1 MKENKK
7 HSILLCEDDQNLG
20 AVLKDFLEL
29 NDYNVVLERDG
40 RLGLVAFSQG
50 KFDICLLDVMMPRV
64 DGFKLAED
72 IREID
77 PEIPLF
83 FLSAKTMKEDIIK
96 GYKLGAD
103 DYITKPFDS
112 EVLLFKI
119 QAIIKRNDEQNAYND
134 NSEYKFGPYK
144 FVPRLRELT
153 SDGVTEKLTPKEA
166 SLLSLLLQNKNDV
179 LSREEAL
186 KKVWGSDSFF
196 NGRSMD
202 VFVGRLRRFFSTK
215 SGVELKNVHGYGF
228 SLTVAE

>member
-196 NGRSMD
+196 NVRSMD
-202 VFVGRLRRFFSTK
+202 VL
-215 SGVELKNVHGYGF
+215 
-228 SLTVAE
+228 